1 MSYLS
6 FIFILII
13 HILLCI
19 VLAKKIIGESS
30 GEKLFAAIF
39 MMFIPILGGVLL
51 FIVKIRKPIPYRDQI
66 RNIASMKEKE
76 EESIYI
82 APINKNEEL
91 NKISMEEA
99 LNVGSFEVRRKMIM
113 NTVKGD
119 DIIEYLG
126 CLKQALN
133 NDDVE
138 TVHYASALIMETQ
151 RKINELVMSMKI
163 RYKRDPNSKKN
174 IENLENAL
182 ERIIFSGVY
191 DDRNLN
197 RYYEEYKKLSDE
209 ILKNDNVLE
218 KYYLNRIRV
227 DFKIGDLKNAGKVCN
242 RYRKDFKESE
252 EMIKCNIRYF
262 IETHDRKK
270 LDEFL
275 ESIKD
280 IEDSLTYDSLKYIN
294 FFS

>member
-1 MSYLS
+1 MSY
-6 FIFILII
+6 FGFGCILII
-13 HILLCI
+13 HVMLCILL
-19 VLAKKIIGESS
+19 AKTFNGESY
-30 GEKLFAAIF
+30 GETIFAAIF
-39 MMFIPILGGVLL
+39 MMFIPILGVILL
-51 FIVKIRKPIPYRDQI
+51 IIVKMKKTIPYREQI
-66 RNIASMKEKE
+66 RNIASLKEKN
-76 EESIYI
+76 EESIHLI
-82 APINKNEEL
+82 PIDKNEEL

-126 CLKQALN
+126 CLKQALK

-151 RKINELVMSMKI
+151 RKINELVMSMKV
-163 RYKRDPNSKKN
+163 RYKRDPSSEKN

-182 ERIIFSGVY
+182 EKIIFSGVY

-197 RYYEEYKKLSDE
+197 RYYEEYRKLSDE
-209 ILKNDNVLE
+209 ILKEDKILE

-227 DFKIGDLKNAGKVCN
+227 DFKIGDLKNAGNLCK
-242 RYRKDFKESE
+242 RYREDFKESE
-252 EMIKCNIRYF
+252 EMIKCNIKYF

-275 ESIKD
+275 ESINDIKD
-280 IEDSLTYDSLKYIN
+280 NLTYDSLKYIN